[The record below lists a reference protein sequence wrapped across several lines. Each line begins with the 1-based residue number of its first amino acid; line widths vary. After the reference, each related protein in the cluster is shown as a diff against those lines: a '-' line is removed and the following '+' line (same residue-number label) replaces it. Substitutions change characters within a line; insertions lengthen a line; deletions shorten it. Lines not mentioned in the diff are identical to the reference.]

1 MKENK
6 TKKPLS
12 DFIFD
17 ELREEIL
24 SGNLKPGE
32 RLMEIKYAKS
42 LGVSRTPFREAVR
55 KLEKEG
61 LVTVLPRRGAHV
73 SMLSV
78 KDLCD
83 VLDIRCALDMLA
95 IEKFTENAKDAD
107 LMHLKS
113 LIDSFAR
120 ATEDDNLQQQASS
133 DVDFHEYIYT
143 HTGNERLVQIYYGLK
158 DQLYRF
164 RILYLKEV
172 FEPSAVSEEHY
183 KMLDAIRTKNAD
195 IAKQIASLHIQN
207 QKNNLLKETKK
218 GI

>member
-17 ELREEIL
+17 ELRSEIL

-32 RLMEIKYAKS
+32 RLMEIKYAQS

-73 SMLSV
+73 SLLSV

-95 IEKFTENAKDAD
+95 IEKFIENAKDAD

-113 LIDSFAR
+113 LIDTFAR
-120 ATEDDNLQQQASS
+120 ATEDDNLQEQAAS

-143 HTGNERLVQIYYGLK
+143 HTGNERLVQIYYSLK

-172 FEPSAVSEEHY
+172 FEPSAVAEEHY
-183 KMLDAIRTKNAD
+183 KMLDAIHRKNID
-195 IAKQIASLHIQN
+195 GAKQMASLHIQN

>member
-17 ELREEIL
+17 ELRNEIL

-32 RLMEIKYAKS
+32 RLMEIKYASS

-95 IEKFTENAKDAD
+95 IEKFIENAKDAD
-107 LMHLKS
+107 MLHLKG
-113 LIDSFAR
+113 LIDIFAR
-120 ATEDDNLQQQASS
+120 ATDSDNLQEQAAS
-133 DVDFHEYIYT
+133 DVNFHEYIYT
-143 HTGNERLVQIYYGLK
+143 HTGNERLVQIYNGLK

-172 FEPSAVSEEHY
+172 FEPSAVSAEHY
-183 KMLDAIRTKNAD
+183 KMLDAIRTKNVD
-195 IAKQIASLHIQN
+195 EAKQMAQLHIQN
-207 QKNNLLKETKK
+207 QKDNLLKETKK

>member
-6 TKKPLS
+6 PKKPLS

-17 ELREEIL
+17 ELRNEIL

-32 RLMEIKYAKS
+32 RLMEIKYANS

-73 SMLSV
+73 SLLSV

-95 IEKFTENAKDAD
+95 IEKFSLNAKAAD
-107 LMHLKS
+107 LQHLKS

-120 ATEDDNLQQQASS
+120 ATENDNLQEQASY

-143 HTGNERLVQIYYGLK
+143 HTGNEKLIQIYYGLK

-172 FEPSAVSEEHY
+172 FEPSAVAEEHY
-183 KMLDAIRTKNAD
+183 KMLDAIRTKNVD
-195 IAKQIASLHIQN
+195 DAKQIAALHIQN
-207 QKNNLLKETKK
+207 QKENLLEETKK

>member
-17 ELREEIL
+17 ELRNEIL

-32 RLMEIKYAKS
+32 RLMEIKYAQS

-73 SMLSV
+73 SLLSV

-95 IEKFTENAKDAD
+95 IEKFIENAKDAD
-107 LMHLKS
+107 LLHLKS
-113 LIDSFAR
+113 LIDTFAR
-120 ATEDDNLQQQASS
+120 ATEDDNLQEQATS

-143 HTGNERLVQIYYGLK
+143 HTGNEKLVQIYYGLK

-172 FEPSAVSEEHY
+172 FEPSVVSQEHY
-183 KMLDAIRTKNAD
+183 KMLDAIRTKNTD
-195 IAKQIASLHIQN
+195 SAKQMAALHIQN
-207 QKNNLLKETKK
+207 QKNNLLKETRK

>member
-32 RLMEIKYAKS
+32 RLMEIKYAQS

-73 SMLSV
+73 SLLSV

-95 IEKFTENAKDAD
+95 IEKFALNAKEVD
-107 LMHLKS
+107 LLHLKA
-113 LIDSFAR
+113 LIDTFAR
-120 ATEDDNLQQQASS
+120 ATEDDNLQQQATA

-172 FEPSAVSEEHY
+172 FEPSAVAQEHY
-183 KMLDAIRTKNAD
+183 KMLDAIRNKNVD
-195 IAKQIASLHIQN
+195 VAKQMAALHIQN
-207 QKNNLLKETKK
+207 QKDNLLKETKK
-218 GI
+218 GV

>member
-6 TKKPLS
+6 IKKPLS

-32 RLMEIKYAKS
+32 RLMEIKYAQS

-73 SMLSV
+73 SLLSV

-95 IEKFTENAKDAD
+95 IEKFTENAKDTD
-107 LMHLKS
+107 LLHLKS

-120 ATEDDNLQQQASS
+120 ATEDDNLQAQAAS

-172 FEPSAVSEEHY
+172 FEPSAVAEEHY
-183 KMLDAIRTKNAD
+183 KMLDAIRTKKVD
-195 IAKQIASLHIQN
+195 IAKQIAALHIQN
-207 QKNNLLKETKK
+207 QKDNLLKETKK

>member
-17 ELREEIL
+17 ELRSEIL

-32 RLMEIKYAKS
+32 RLMEIKYAQS

-73 SMLSV
+73 SLLSV

-95 IEKFTENAKDAD
+95 IEKFIENAKEAD
-107 LMHLKS
+107 LLHLKS
-113 LIDSFAR
+113 LIDMFAR
-120 ATEDDNLQQQASS
+120 ATEDDNLQEQAAS

-143 HTGNERLVQIYYGLK
+143 HTGNERLVQIYYSLK

-172 FEPSAVSEEHY
+172 FEPSAVAEEHY
-183 KMLDAIRTKNAD
+183 KMLDAIHRKNIDA
-195 IAKQIASLHIQN
+195 AKQMAALHIQN

>member
-32 RLMEIKYAKS
+32 RLMEIKYAQS

-73 SMLSV
+73 SLLSV

-95 IEKFTENAKDAD
+95 IEKFTENAKDTD
-107 LMHLKS
+107 LLHLKS

-120 ATEDDNLQQQASS
+120 ATENDNLQQQAAS

-172 FEPSAVSEEHY
+172 FEPSAVAEEHY
-183 KMLDAIRTKNAD
+183 KMLDAIRTKNVD
-195 IAKQIASLHIQN
+195 VAKQMAALHIQN
-207 QKNNLLKETKK
+207 QKDNLLRETKK

>member
-6 TKKPLS
+6 PKKPLS

-17 ELREEIL
+17 ELRNEIL

-32 RLMEIKYAKS
+32 RLMEIKYAQS

-73 SMLSV
+73 SLLSV

-95 IEKFTENAKDAD
+95 IEKFALNAKDAD
-107 LMHLKS
+107 MLHLKS
-113 LIDSFAR
+113 LIDTFAR
-120 ATEDDNLQQQASS
+120 ATESDNLQEQAAS

-172 FEPSAVSEEHY
+172 FEPSAVAEEHY
-183 KMLDAIRTKNAD
+183 KMLDAIRSKNVD
-195 IAKQIASLHIQN
+195 IAKQMASLHIQN
-207 QKNNLLKETKK
+207 QKENLLKETKK

>member
-17 ELREEIL
+17 ELRGEIL

-32 RLMEIKYAKS
+32 RLMEIKYAQS

-73 SMLSV
+73 SLLSV

-95 IEKFTENAKDAD
+95 IEKFTANAKDTD
-107 LMHLKS
+107 LLHLKS
-113 LIDSFAR
+113 LIDTFSR
-120 ATEDDNLQQQASS
+120 ATEDDNLQEQASS

-143 HTGNERLVQIYYGLK
+143 HTGNERLVQIYYSLK

-172 FEPSAVSEEHY
+172 FEPSAVAEEHY
-183 KMLDAIRTKNAD
+183 KMLDAIRNKNVD
-195 IAKQIASLHIQN
+195 SAKQIAALHIQN
-207 QKNNLLKETKK
+207 QKDNLLKEAKK

>member
-17 ELREEIL
+17 ELRGEIL

-32 RLMEIKYAKS
+32 RLMEIKYAQS

-73 SMLSV
+73 SLLSV

-95 IEKFTENAKDAD
+95 IEKFIENAKYND
-107 LMHLKS
+107 
-113 LIDSFAR
+113 
-120 ATEDDNLQQQASS
+120 
-133 DVDFHEYIYT
+133 
-143 HTGNERLVQIYYGLK
+143 
-158 DQLYRF
+158 
-164 RILYLKEV
+164 
-172 FEPSAVSEEHY
+172 
-183 KMLDAIRTKNAD
+183 
-195 IAKQIASLHIQN
+195 
-207 QKNNLLKETKK
+207 
-218 GI
+218 

>member
-17 ELREEIL
+17 ELRGEIL

-32 RLMEIKYAKS
+32 RLMEIKYAQS

-73 SMLSV
+73 SLLSV

-95 IEKFTENAKDAD
+95 IEKFIENAKYND
-107 LMHLKS
+107 LLHLKS
-113 LIDSFAR
+113 LIDTFAR
-120 ATEDDNLQQQASS
+120 ATESDNLQEQAAS

-143 HTGNERLVQIYYGLK
+143 HTGNERLVQIYYSLK

-172 FEPSAVSEEHY
+172 FEPSAVAEEHY
-183 KMLDAIRTKNAD
+183 KMLDAIRTKNVD
-195 IAKQIASLHIQN
+195 SAKQMAALHIQN